1 MQKKVQWT
9 HVDLELL
16 INIFV
21 LCPGIIKW
29 VLGDH
34 TDFWMSFLTRDTME
48 SATSYK
54 QAKDWLSNKKLLAPA
69 YFILGGNETAEVI
82 AAYCIVCIVLYCIY
96 LALHTNQKRFQRERP
111 RGKRAVGCH
120 PSVVD

>member
-82 AAYCIVCIVLYCIY
+82 AAYCIVCIVLYLSCI
-96 LALHTNQKRFQRERP
+96 AHQTGSARDPEEREQWDVIRLL
-111 RGKRAVGCH
+111 
-120 PSVVD
+120 